1 MSQLVEVCVDLR
13 KELGTVLSEGGG
25 RLGGDRAVVLLAVDA
40 DLVLERGV
48 LDGLLAYG
56 VADSG

>member
-1 MSQLVEVCVDLR
+1 MDLR